1 MVPATYQ
8 LPVAIVILLGGVV
21 ACFFGSPFLPHRAG
35 LRGLHAR
42 SHGRQLGDGPQQ
54 LHPDADRRRRRRAD
68 WRGPLIAAYAV
79 GVALVGA
86 GLGAVAASL
95 AFSISGKDPTVVAVA
110 LCAIAGAVGST
121 YPERY
126 FSPIV
131 GTAFGARLEMIV
143 GAMAVIGLNRAA
155 TWLQPREV
163 DRCWVIYP
171 LDPAPDRR
179 WLPVAWIVLSL
190 VEAAV
195 QLGWTGGEKGRIGR
209 RKKRL
214 PEA

>member
-21 ACFFGSPFLPHRAG
+21 ACFFGYRFFRIVLAFAGFMLGAMAASSVMGLSNSTPMLIAAAVGGLIGAG
-35 LRGLHAR
+35 L
-42 SHGRQLGDGPQQ
+42 
-54 LHPDADRRRRRRAD
+54 
-68 WRGPLIAAYAV
+68 LIAAYFV

-121 YPERY
+121 YLERY
-126 FSPIV
+126 FVIV
-131 GTAFGARLEMIV
+131 GTAFGGAWTMIV
-143 GAMAVIGLNRAA
+143 GAMAVIGNRAA
-155 TWLQPREV
+155 MAAATSGQV
-163 DRCWVIYP
+163 WVIYP
-171 LDPAPDRR
+171 LDPAPDQR

-190 VEAAV
+190 VGAAV

-209 RKKRL
+209 RKK
-214 PEA
+214 